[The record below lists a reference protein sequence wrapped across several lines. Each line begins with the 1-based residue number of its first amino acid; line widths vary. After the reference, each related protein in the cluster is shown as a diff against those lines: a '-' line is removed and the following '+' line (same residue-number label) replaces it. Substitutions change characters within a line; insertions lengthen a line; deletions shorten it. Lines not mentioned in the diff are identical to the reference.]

1 METNDL
7 FNRIKARDQDAFKQ
21 LTEDYGW
28 KLYARI
34 RKTTDNRDKADL
46 IFKRTFS
53 RFYNS
58 MEEYDSDDPIEAML
72 CLYADVITKELAPK
86 PVNFPSRVS
95 GADSASAAELTE
107 FTEEPAPSPQKAHSP
122 FATFFYVLG
131 VILLV
136 LGIAAALWIMAGL
149 LMDLNILPE
158 FDLGYEWFNANIAP
172 WF

>member
-72 CLYADVITKELAPK
+72 CVYADVITKELAPK
-86 PVNFPSRVS
+86 PVNFPSRIP
-95 GADSASAAELTE
+95 GADPASTAAQPE
-107 FTEEPAPSPQKAHSP
+107 FSEEPEDKPKKAHSP
-122 FATFFYVLG
+122 AATFFYVVG
-131 VILLV
+131 VIVLV

-149 LMDLNILPE
+149 LMDLNVLPE